1 MMQQVKRAIELQTA
15 LKSLSILNRN
25 YNTVKPANKD
35 RPGEVAKVAF
45 VHRWPLFGGSGY
57 NM

>member
-1 MMQQVKRAIELQTA
+1 MI
-15 LKSLSILNRN
+15 
-25 YNTVKPANKD
+25 YTVKPANKD
-35 RPGEVAKVAF
+35 RPGEVAKVVF